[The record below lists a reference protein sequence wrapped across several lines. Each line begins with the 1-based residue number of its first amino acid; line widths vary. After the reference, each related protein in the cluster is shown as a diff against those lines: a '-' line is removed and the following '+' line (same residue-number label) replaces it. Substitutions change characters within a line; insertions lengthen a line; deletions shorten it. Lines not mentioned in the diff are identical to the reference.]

1 MFCTVSGVGS
11 PKNGEKQDGMLA
23 FFCIFFS
30 TLFGMY
36 GVETSPKSGPKALK
50 KRQKWR
56 PGVVLGTLGGAPG
69 GIWAP
74 TRPKAQKS
82 SKKGVRR
89 PPPRDPQG
97 DPKIFRNPSK
107 YPKRARKTHLEST
120 PGKRV
125 KLGDFWTL
133 LNLEK
138 VNISREWH
146 SFSLFHQIHQ
156 KSPKCFQNG
165 FKTLI
170 LATSWR
176 PVGSKGGF

>member
-1 MFCTVSGVGS
+1 MEAWGGSGDSWGSSWRHLGPNTV
-11 PKNGEKQDGMLA
+11 Q
-23 FFCIFFS
+23 
-30 TLFGMY
+30 
-36 GVETSPKSGPKALK
+36 
-50 KRQKWR
+50 
-56 PGVVLGTLGGAPG
+56 
-69 GIWAP
+69 
-74 TRPKAQKS
+74 S
-82 SKKGVRR
+82 SKKLKKVS
-89 PPPRDPQG
+89 PWTPPRGPQG

-107 YPKRARKTHLEST
+107 YQKRAGKTHLEST

-156 KSPKCFQNG
+156 KSPKCSQNG

-176 PVGSKGGF
+176 QVGSKGGF